1 MAKQGLIQQ
10 QKQIQRLALEQQR
23 MLGEMLEKNDAEM
36 AEFVDNKVNEIQAL
50 EKKQDEDGEADGG
63 RPACRQ

>member
-36 AEFVDNKVNEIQAL
+36 AEFVDNKVNEIPVSYTHLTLPTKA
-50 EKKQDEDGEADGG
+50 
-63 RPACRQ
+63 